1 MLDEPAASAYGRIM
15 DVPPDPVTSPD
26 ALTTLRALLRGHR
39 GIGSV
44 VGLSILSSLTE
55 GIGLLIMVPLLLS
68 LEAGDGRAAHYL
80 DILGLSKTQFAMLA
94 LGLGFLLVML
104 RVAINL
110 ALNVQRRRLEQDVVD
125 GLRMRIFGALGR
137 AEWRWLS
144 QQRGADHVAAMSTQ
158 LGRINAG
165 LYAAIR
171 VLGLLV
177 SIGINLGVA
186 LVISWQTALAA
197 ILSGGLIAAIFRQ
210 QRGRVARL
218 AQQVTPLSNHVH
230 RLGQEGVTQLRLN
243 RLLHRQP
250 AAEAELGAAVQ
261 RLRDVQIGHGRDV
274 ALIGGAAQLVTA
286 FVAVGL
292 VAFGYALIGLP
303 IGMLLPLLV
312 AIVRIGPMIGGAQ
325 DSWNIWVHAAP
336 TVEAVQ
342 RLIVQID
349 AAAEPVA
356 APDMPRIALVR
367 DIRLSGVTLCYP
379 GRDRPALERID
390 CRIEARTTTAL
401 VGPSG
406 SGKSTFADLV
416 TGLLAPDEGHVEVD
430 GRILSGGDRIAW
442 RRSVAYVDQHAML
455 FNATVRENLLAA
467 VPGASEAELRAALDA
482 ASAQFVHSLPAGL
495 DTAIGDDGVR
505 LSGGERQRLA
515 LARALLD
522 RPALLLLDE
531 ATSALD
537 GDNQAA
543 IADAIAALHGR
554 MTILSISHGGWL
566 LDRAD
571 RILRIEN
578 GRLTIER

>member
-1 MLDEPAASAYGRIM
+1 M
-15 DVPPDPVTSPD
+15 DVPPDPATAPD
-26 ALTTLRALLRGHR
+26 ALTTLRTLLQGQR

-68 LEAGDGRAAHYL
+68 LEAGDWRAARYL
-80 DILGLSKTQFAMLA
+80 DMLGLSKAQFVLLA
-94 LGLGFLLVML
+94 LGLGFLLVVV

-110 ALNVQRRRLEQDVVD
+110 ALNVERRRLEQDVVD

-165 LYAAIR
+165 LYSAIR

-186 LVISWQTALAA
+186 LIISWQTALAA
-197 ILSGGLIAAIFRQ
+197 ILSGALIAAIFRQ

-342 RLIVQID
+342 RLIAQID
-349 AAAEPVA
+349 AAAEP
-356 APDMPRIALVR
+356 APASARIALER
-367 DIRLSGVTLCYP
+367 DIRLSGVTLRYP
-379 GRDRPALERID
+379 GRDRPALEGID
-390 CRIEARTTTAL
+390 CRIEARTTTVL

-416 TGLLAPDEGHVEVD
+416 TGLLAPDDGHVEVD
-430 GRILSGGDRIAW
+430 GRVLSGGDRIAW

-467 VPGASEAELRAALDA
+467 VPDASEAELWAALEA
-482 ASAQFVHSLPAGL
+482 ASAQFVHRLPAGL

-537 GDNQAA
+537 TDNQAT
-543 IADAIAALHGR
+543 IAEAIAALHGR

-571 RILRIEN
+571 CILRIED
-578 GRLTIER
+578 GRLSVERRACGL

>member
-1 MLDEPAASAYGRIM
+1 MDAPPTAANA
-15 DVPPDPVTSPD
+15 PD
-26 ALTTLRALLRGHR
+26 ALTTLRALLQGQRRVGA
-39 GIGSV
+39 V
-44 VGLSILSSLTE
+44 VGLSVVSSLTE
-55 GIGLLIMVPLLLS
+55 GVGLLIMVPLLLS
-68 LEAGDGRAAHYL
+68 LEAGDGRADRYL
-80 DILGLSKTQFAMLA
+80 DMLGLSKPQFVILA
-94 LGLGFLLVML
+94 LGLGFLLVLL
-104 RVAINL
+104 RVVINL
-110 ALNVQRRRLEQDVVD
+110 VLSVQRRHLEQDVVD
-125 GLRMRIFGALGR
+125 GLRMRIFRALGR

-144 QQRGADHVAAMSTQ
+144 QRRGADHVAAMSTQ
-158 LGRINAG
+158 LGRISSG
-165 LYAAIR
+165 LYSAIR
-171 VLGLLV
+171 VMGLLV
-177 SIGINLGVA
+177 SIAVNLTVA
-186 LVISWQTALAA
+186 VLISWQTALAA
-197 ILSGGLIAAIFRQ
+197 ILAGGLIAAIFRQ

-274 ALIGGAAQLVTA
+274 ALIGGVAQLVTA
-286 FVAVGL
+286 LVAVAL
-292 VAFGYALIGLP
+292 VAFGYALVGLP

-336 TVEAVQ
+336 TVDAVQ
-342 RLIVQID
+342 QLVEEID
-349 AAAEPVA
+349 AVAEPA
-356 APDMPRIALVR
+356 IDPGAPRIGLER
-367 DIRLSGVTLCYP
+367 DIGLSQVALRYP
-379 GRDRPALERID
+379 GRDRPALANVD
-390 CRIEARTTTAL
+390 CRIEARSTTA
-401 VGPSG
+401 VIGPSG
-406 SGKSTFADLV
+406 SGKSTFADLI
-416 TGLLAPDEGHVEVD
+416 TGLLSPDEGHLEVD
-430 GRILSGGDRIAW
+430 GRIIAGSERIAW
-442 RRSVAYVDQHAML
+442 RRSVAYVDQHSML

-467 VPGASEAELRAALDA
+467 VPDASEEQMLAALEA

-537 GDNQAA
+537 AANQAA

-554 MTILSISHGGWL
+554 MTIVSISHGGWL

-571 RILRIEN
+571 HILRIED
-578 GRLTIER
+578 GRLTVER